1 MIYEKAT
8 VELIQFDNSDV
19 ITTSSCNNGHG
30 QGGGH
35 YNNDYGQGGPGAQ

>member
-35 YNNDYGQGGPGAQ
+35 FNKPDKN

>member
-1 MIYEKAT
+1 MTYEKAT

-19 ITTSSCNNGHG
+19 ITTSSCNNGNG

-35 YNNDYGQGGPGAQ
+35 FNNEGGHGNQ